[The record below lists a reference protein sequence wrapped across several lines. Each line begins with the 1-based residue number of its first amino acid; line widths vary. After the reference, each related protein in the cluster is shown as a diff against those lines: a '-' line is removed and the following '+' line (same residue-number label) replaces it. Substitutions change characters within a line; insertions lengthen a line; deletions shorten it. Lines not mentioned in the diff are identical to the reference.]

1 MGICDR
7 GANVTSRKRKDRG
20 DVSESLA
27 ESIAK
32 WEEYEFI
39 INAAVTEVK
48 NDNYLGD
55 NGDEYLQGF
64 PMDDLFEVEEYM
76 RLLNNNP
83 PGNTESVLGCVYDG
97 DQLGHSESEPN
108 YFGDNGDEYLQGF
121 PMDDLFDVEEHM
133 RLLNNNPQGNTE
145 SVLGC
150 VYDGDQLGHSEPN
163 YFGDNGDEYL
173 QGFSMDDLFDVEE
186 HMRLLNDNTSGNT
199 ESLPGFVYDGDQLV
213 HLSSLVDEIFDAKEL
228 MELLDNNPLA
238 T

>member
-97 DQLGHSESEPN
+97 DQLGHSE
-108 YFGDNGDEYLQGF
+108 
-121 PMDDLFDVEEHM
+121 
-133 RLLNNNPQGNTE
+133 
-145 SVLGC
+145 
-150 VYDGDQLGHSEPN
+150 PN